1 MHFKDYCNKI
11 FNKPSNRNYFCKTIT
26 YDYFNKL
33 SKNLNFSQSKW
44 NKLKKKWLIET
55 IVIYG
60 KKEQID
66 DLENYL
72 TE

>member
-11 FNKPSNRNYFCKTIT
+11 FNKSFNGNYFCKTIT